1 MNSLQGAS
9 YAAMLGMLISFTPTL
24 AGIWF
29 AIRPSERLLSYMR
42 PLTLAGI
49 FAAFGTVA
57 LGVTNGAIGLIRHP
71 GLDWPLE
78 CGDTGLCSSCSRSAR
93 PPRETFRRNIP
104 LSSSPAAA
112 SPDLNSCHRTKSELS
127 GNWPEAA
134 CRHGSGCSCWLAP
147 WPLPYFSSTTVA
159 PVPPSDCEAG

>member
-71 GLDWPLE
+71 GLDRQMLLGGISE
-78 CGDTGLCSSCSRSAR
+78 VFAAMAVSCAFLTMAWICVAIGMR
-93 PPRETFRRNIP
+93 
-104 LSSSPAAA
+104 
-112 SPDLNSCHRTKSELS
+112 
-127 GNWPEAA
+127 
-134 CRHGSGCSCWLAP
+134 RHGSL
-147 WPLPYFSSTTVA
+147 
-159 PVPPSDCEAG
+159 